1 MQFGGAAVP
10 VSWFVEQVEL
20 VLLSRTRKML
30 IWWVVVLSCLYF
42 LRIEEFRRDDV
53 RNSFGHTRSKVTT
66 WIGTEELYAL
76 DDILRI
82 VLLCQ

>member
-1 MQFGGAAVP
+1 
-10 VSWFVEQVEL
+10 
-20 VLLSRTRKML
+20 ML

-42 LRIEEFRRDDV
+42 LRIEEFRRYDV
-53 RNSFGHTRSKVTT
+53 NNSFGHTRSKVTT